1 MGTGEGKRRRRPTFS
16 NISALIINNNFLTIN
31 IHMSIIW
38 TQKYS
43 LIVGQPGAG

>member
-1 MGTGEGKRRRRPTFS
+1 MRGVGPTFS
-16 NISALIINNNFLTIN
+16 NISAVIINNNFLTIN

-43 LIVGQPGAG
+43 LIVLQPGAG